1 MYTTLNNGGKCLSIE
16 PFLYI
21 SRIALL
27 LATILILQQKIARF
41 AQNQGQLEKSL
52 QVVQNEKRSILAES
66 KQQLSSLEGE
76 LSKALADKR
85 EAEQMSQGQISD
97 LQNELQMQRNLH
109 ENFFSHQ
116 SKIVEALKSDL
127 AKSIEQR
134 KESVRMKQEYEA
146 NKTQNEREIESLRS
160 QLRSIQSESDDK
172 LETVEKEKEVLLQQL
187 AQAVK
192 DVDSLKLNRR
202 KDIQFLESE
211 LDQTTKDKVE
221 MERELIDTKRQLQN
235 ALHKLEAMELDG
247 SKLHE
252 LESKVEDLTNE
263 KNHYL
268 KEIGDWKKVSEE
280 HRCQIKDLK
289 KDNEQYELE
298 CNELQIK
305 VASLEEKMGE
315 KHNVEGGLEHKIEYL
330 KEKLHLAKE
339 EAMKATAAVANDE
352 YKAKIAQLENE
363 KLDLYSKLAQQ
374 QESMEQLRAAHREMT
389 MELSRAQ
396 QKIQVQKSKESYL
409 ESRLDSLANQISKT
423 VLAYEM
429 RLSSSGRI
437 TTESK

>member
-1 MYTTLNNGGKCLSIE
+1 
-16 PFLYI
+16 
-21 SRIALL
+21 
-27 LATILILQQKIARF
+27 
-41 AQNQGQLEKSL
+41 
-52 QVVQNEKRSILAES
+52 
-66 KQQLSSLEGE
+66 
-76 LSKALADKR
+76 
-85 EAEQMSQGQISD
+85 
-97 LQNELQMQRNLH
+97 
-109 ENFFSHQ
+109 
-116 SKIVEALKSDL
+116 
-127 AKSIEQR
+127 
-134 KESVRMKQEYEA
+134 MKQEYET
-146 NKTQNEREIESLRS
+146 NKMQNEREIKSLRS
-160 QLRSIQSESDDK
+160 QLLSIQSESDDK
-172 LETVEKEKEVLLQQL
+172 LETAEKEKEVLLQQFS
-187 AQAVK
+187 QAVK
-192 DVDSLKLNRR
+192 DIDSIKLNRR

-221 MERELIDTKRQLQN
+221 MEKELIDTKRQLQSV
-235 ALHKLEAMELDG
+235 LHKLEAMELDG
-247 SKLHE
+247 SKLND
-252 LESKVEDLTNE
+252 LESKIEDLTNE

-352 YKAKIAQLENE
+352 YNAKIAQLENE

-374 QESMEQLRAAHREMT
+374 HESMEQLRTGHREMT
-389 MELSRAQ
+389 MELSSAQ

-429 RLSSSGRI
+429 RLSSSGRT
-437 TTESK
+437 TTEGK

>member
-1 MYTTLNNGGKCLSIE
+1 M
-16 PFLYI
+16 
-21 SRIALL
+21 
-27 LATILILQQKIARF
+27 
-41 AQNQGQLEKSL
+41 
-52 QVVQNEKRSILAES
+52 QNEKRSILAES
-66 KQQLSSLEGE
+66 KQQLSSLEGQ

-85 EAEQMSQGQISD
+85 DAEQISQGQISD

-116 SKIVEALKSDL
+116 SKIVEALRSDL

-146 NKTQNEREIESLRS
+146 NKAQNEREIENLRS
-160 QLRSIQSESDDK
+160 QLRTIQSESEDK
-172 LETVEKEKEVLLQQL
+172 LETAEREKEVLVKQL
-187 AQAVK
+187 ALALK
-192 DVDSLKLNRR
+192 DIDSLKLNRR

-221 MERELIDTKRQLQN
+221 MEQELIETKRQLQN
-235 ALHKLEAMELDG
+235 AVRRLDEMELHGGKIND
-247 SKLHE
+247 
-252 LESKVEDLTNE
+252 LESKVDDLTKE

-289 KDNEQYELE
+289 KDNEQYEIE

-305 VASLEEKMGE
+305 VASLEEKLGE
-315 KHNVEGGLEHKIEYL
+315 NGKHDESGLVHKIEYL

-339 EAMKATAAVANDE
+339 EAMKATAMAAHDE
-352 YKAKIAQLENE
+352 YNAKIKQLESE
-363 KLDLYSKLAQQ
+363 RLDLYSQIAQQ
-374 QESMEQLRAAHREMT
+374 NEDMEQLRTTHREMT

-396 QKIQVQKSKESYL
+396 QKIQVQKSKETYL

-429 RLSSSGRI
+429 RLSSSGK
-437 TTESK
+437 TVESK

>member
-1 MYTTLNNGGKCLSIE
+1 M
-16 PFLYI
+16 
-21 SRIALL
+21 
-27 LATILILQQKIARF
+27 ILQQKIARF

-52 QVVQNEKRSILAES
+52 QVMQNEKRSILAES
-66 KQQLSSLEGE
+66 KQQLSSLEDQ
-76 LSKALADKR
+76 LTKALADRR
-85 EAEQMSQGQISD
+85 EFEQMSQGQISD

-116 SKIVEALKSDL
+116 SKIVEALRSDL

-134 KESVRMKQEYEA
+134 KESVRMKQEYET
-146 NKTQNEREIESLRS
+146 NKAQNEREIENLRS
-160 QLRSIQSESDDK
+160 QLRSIQSESEGK
-172 LETVEKEKEVLLQQL
+172 LDTTEREKEVLIQQL

-192 DVDSLKLNRR
+192 DMDSLKLNRR

-221 MERELIDTKRQLQN
+221 MEQELIETKRQLQN
-235 ALHKLEAMELDG
+235 ALRQLDSIALDG
-247 SKLHE
+247 GKMSD
-252 LESKVEDLTNE
+252 LECTVDNLTKE

-289 KDNEQYELE
+289 RNNEQYEIE

-305 VASLEEKMGE
+305 VASLEEKLGE
-315 KHNVEGGLEHKIEYL
+315 SGKRDDESSGLVHKIEYL
-330 KEKLHLAKE
+330 KEKLQLAKE
-339 EAMKATAAVANDE
+339 EAMKATATVANDE
-352 YKAKIAQLENE
+352 CNAKIMQLENE
-363 KLDLYSKLAQQ
+363 KIELYSQLAQQ
-374 QESMEQLRAAHREMT
+374 KDDMEQLRTTHREMT
-389 MELSRAQ
+389 TELSRAQ
-396 QKIQVQKSKESYL
+396 QKIQVQKSKETYL

-429 RLSSSGRI
+429 RLSSSGR
-437 TTESK
+437 TTSWESVTFALARGLNRAIVQK

>member
-1 MYTTLNNGGKCLSIE
+1 M
-16 PFLYI
+16 
-21 SRIALL
+21 
-27 LATILILQQKIARF
+27 ILQQKIARF

-52 QVVQNEKRSILAES
+52 QVMQNEKRSILAES
-66 KQQLSSLEGE
+66 KQQLSSLEDQ
-76 LSKALADKR
+76 LTKALADKR
-85 EAEQMSQGQISD
+85 EFEQMSQGQISD

-116 SKIVEALKSDL
+116 SKIVEALRSDL

-134 KESVRMKQEYEA
+134 KESVRMKQEYET
-146 NKTQNEREIESLRS
+146 NKAQNEREIGNLRS
-160 QLRSIQSESDDK
+160 QLRSIQSESEDK
-172 LETVEKEKEVLLQQL
+172 LDNTEREKEVLIQQL

-192 DVDSLKLNRR
+192 DMDSLKLNRR

-221 MERELIDTKRQLQN
+221 MEQELIETKRQLQN
-235 ALHKLEAMELDG
+235 ALRQLDSIALDG
-247 SKLHE
+247 GKMSD
-252 LESKVEDLTNE
+252 LECTVDNLTKE

-289 KDNEQYELE
+289 RNNEQYDIE

-305 VASLEEKMGE
+305 VASLEEKLGE
-315 KHNVEGGLEHKIEYL
+315 SGKRDDESSGLVHKIEYL
-330 KEKLHLAKE
+330 KEKLQLAKE
-339 EAMKATAAVANDE
+339 EAIKATATVANDE
-352 YKAKIAQLENE
+352 CNAKIMQLENE
-363 KLDLYSKLAQQ
+363 KIELYSQLAQQ
-374 QESMEQLRAAHREMT
+374 KDDMEQLRTTHREMT
-389 MELSRAQ
+389 TELSRAQ
-396 QKIQVQKSKESYL
+396 QKIQVQKSKETYL

-429 RLSSSGRI
+429 RLSSSGR
-437 TTESK
+437 TTSWESVTFAIARGLNRAIVQK